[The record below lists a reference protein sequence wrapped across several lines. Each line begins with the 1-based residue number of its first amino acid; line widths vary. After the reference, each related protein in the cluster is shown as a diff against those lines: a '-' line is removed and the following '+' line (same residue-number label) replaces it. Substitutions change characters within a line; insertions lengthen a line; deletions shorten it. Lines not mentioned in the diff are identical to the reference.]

1 VEEWLSVL
9 FYSAS
14 VGVSHD
20 GSRLRKE
27 RDGGKE
33 RRQKTDR
40 TSDRTSRES
49 MEELVFF
56 LKCLMREDSKT

>member
-1 VEEWLSVL
+1 MDALVSVL
-9 FYSAS
+9 IYSGD

-33 RRQKTDR
+33 RRQKTDGM
-40 TSDRTSRES
+40 SRKS
-49 MEELVFF
+49 IEELVFL